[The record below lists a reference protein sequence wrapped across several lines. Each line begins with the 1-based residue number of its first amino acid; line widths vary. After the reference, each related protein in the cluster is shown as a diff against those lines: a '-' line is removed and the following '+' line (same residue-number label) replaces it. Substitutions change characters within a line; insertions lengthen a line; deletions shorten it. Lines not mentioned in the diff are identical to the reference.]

1 MRYLPYTFK
10 YFFNDLQFIFHMS
23 KPFPFP
29 LQFNKHGKDHHTSH
43 ALIVDRK
50 RQIAL
55 PDTVS
60 CAIAT
65 DGDTC
70 LAYR

>member
-1 MRYLPYTFK
+1 
-10 YFFNDLQFIFHMS
+10 MS

-50 RQIAL
+50 RQVAL